1 MSARRRSFFLPCD
14 RDHRCNAVT
23 PAIMWCT
30 CCLLCSR
37 CDQRQLNAMI
47 ACQCPLARLVTLEVD
62 WSLWRDPNFVG
73 HDVTRSDR
81 LKGNLNSELICF
93 VFFVCMDYL
102 GCYQHLV
109 KIKSTAPLEIYLLGK
124 MVFNTYF
131 TAVCACERGCQ
142 IKCHRYISNRMISVC
157 FG

>member
-1 MSARRRSFFLPCD
+1 MSIGSFSYTRSGL
-14 RDHRCNAVT
+14 V
-23 PAIMWCT
+23 
-30 CCLLCSR
+30 S
-37 CDQRQLNAMI
+37 
-47 ACQCPLARLVTLEVD
+47 LARSQFR
-62 WSLWRDPNFVG
+62 WSS
-73 HDVTRSDR
+73 DVTRSDR

-131 TAVCACERGCQ
+131 TAVCACGTGL
-142 IKCHRYISNRMISVC
+142 SNKVPPVHQ
-157 FG
+157 